1 MKSLLVRA
9 FKETFK
15 LFELCTLF
23 KEKISRCRTRRKEGE
38 GEMRG
43 EEICRFVEIVLMVT
57 YFCRN
62 YRIYRKNFEKR
73 IKNIRCS

>member
-1 MKSLLVRA
+1 VHYRA

-23 KEKISRCRTRRKEGE
+23 KEKISRSRTRRKEGE

-62 YRIYRKNFEKR
+62 TGFTERILKKG
-73 IKNIRCS
+73 

>member
-1 MKSLLVRA
+1 
-9 FKETFK
+9 
-15 LFELCTLF
+15 LF
-23 KEKISRCRTRRKEGE
+23 KEKISRSRTRRKEGE

-62 YRIYRKNFEKR
+62 TGFTERILKKG
-73 IKNIRCS
+73 